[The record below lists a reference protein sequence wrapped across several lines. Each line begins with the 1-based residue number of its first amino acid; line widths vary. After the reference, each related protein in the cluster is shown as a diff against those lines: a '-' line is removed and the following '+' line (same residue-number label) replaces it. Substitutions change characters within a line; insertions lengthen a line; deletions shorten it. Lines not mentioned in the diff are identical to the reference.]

1 MIDLSSRSI
10 TKMQHHVL
18 PKRKKLYDSAH
29 LILTDFCSLKNLSRS
44 ESDYLDKKKNTWFGL
59 LLEFYDGADSKPT
72 IISTLI
78 DVLILLVVKR
88 SYLVRINA
96 PQRTQKGDFVMNLNT
111 YAATTNEV
119 LRLLNNTIDILDS
132 FVEIPNLLKESAS
145 EKNSED
151 YLTKESARRN
161 IEYLR
166 GEIVKVERLEVSLA
180 FVGTVKAG
188 KSTCINA
195 IVGYDALPNRALPM
209 TTYPTIVRHTPGQH
223 EAIMHFPLRNEFS
236 QLIAAIKR
244 KVVELQTDELLE
256 KIFPNEVE
264 FAIVESILCDEFP
277 DFLEVYRGRQE
288 IAKFLS
294 TLNDLCRI
302 TSSEKVGL
310 EIPSARGPE
319 GVRLPTIEVEFHKL
333 GDSDYKGKL
342 SLLDTPGPNEL
353 GQGDRLREIVEEQLA
368 QASAAVLVCN
378 FTTLMAQESGDVRD
392 LFKAYIG
399 RLKERAY
406 VFVNKYDEWQTG
418 DWSENE
424 TKEKVS
430 KIFLNSEIPPSRV
443 FPVSARRAFLSNW
456 ALREIAINEKLPSP
470 SEDNHTA
477 NFGQQSLGDGW
488 EDDIED
494 IGRVCKKAKTSWKKS
509 LLDTPLTDVINFAA
523 KNAALISLKSA
534 VSRVLC
540 DNQSFDEMLTLR
552 RSAATKESEEILRA
566 IHDIESDLQQVDVS
580 KLHAKVLLEDHFL
593 EFQEYIAKIC
603 TNFEEDARDCIKG
616 YFEAGV
622 IPQPKGEQE
631 NENSDLEEA
640 ESHPF
645 PDFLHWVR
653 GMFRDTFQPTAEY
666 RRFKPSDEYGQQR
679 DFSVSR
685 YRKYQ
690 EYRGENHQDQAQ
702 QLVERVR
709 TRIQQLFSDLQTQIE
724 THMSEGADFLVQSLE
739 KEIGEEIE
747 PLLEKANERLDEDF
761 GVKIQTPSVEL
772 RRPYESVSQSPRKDL
787 IRKRTET
794 YTCYEDKP
802 GWHRGVQ
809 RWFGGIF
816 DENWGKKKLSKER
829 DVSRVEIQDL
839 KDEVLVLLGGFQE
852 SVKSEAEKFR
862 SQQMKPSVDEYFGSL
877 KAHLEKF
884 RLMLSDALGDKNLE
898 KSAQE
903 KLAKDINQLLD
914 QVKEILGQAA
924 MLDEGFEDV

>member
-1 MIDLSSRSI
+1 
-10 TKMQHHVL
+10 MQHHAL

-29 LILTDFCSLKNLSRS
+29 LILIDFCSLKNLSRS
-44 ESDYLDKKKNTWFGL
+44 ENDYFDKKKNTWFSL
-59 LLEFYDGADSKPT
+59 LLEFYNGADSKST
-72 IISTLI
+72 IISTLV
-78 DVLILLVVKR
+78 DVLILLVVRR
-88 SYLVRINA
+88 SYLINIYNS
-96 PQRTQKGDFVMNLNT
+96 PQGTRKGDFLMNLNT

-145 EKNSED
+145 EKNSEN
-151 YLTKESARRN
+151 YITKESARRN

-223 EAIMHFPLRNEFS
+223 EAVMRFPLKSEFS
-236 QLIAAIKR
+236 GLITAAKK
-244 KVVELQTDELLE
+244 KVVELQADEALE
-256 KIFPNEVE
+256 NIFPDEVE
-264 FAIVESILCDEFP
+264 LAIVKSIACGEFP

-288 IAKFLS
+288 IAEFLS
-294 TLNDLCRI
+294 TLNDLCRVI
-302 TSSEKVGL
+302 SSKRIGL
-310 EIPSARGPE
+310 EIPSARGSE
-319 GVRLPTIEVEFHKL
+319 GVKLPSIEVEFHKL
-333 GDSDYKGKL
+333 GNSNYKGKL

-353 GQGDRLREIVEEQLA
+353 GQGDRLRSIVEEQLA

-378 FTTLMAQESGDVRD
+378 YTTLLAQESGDVRD
-392 LFKAYIG
+392 LFKAYLG

-406 VFVNKYDEWQTG
+406 VFVNKFDERQTG
-418 DWSENE
+418 DWSIDE

-430 KIFLNSEIPPSRV
+430 TVFLDNEIPPDRV
-443 FPVSARRAFLSNW
+443 FPISARRAFLSNW
-456 ALREIAINEKLPSP
+456 ALREIAINEKLPPP

-494 IGRVCKKAKTSWKKS
+494 IVRAHRKARTSWEKS

-552 RSAATKESEEILRA
+552 KSAATKESEEILRA
-566 IHDIESDLQQVDVS
+566 IHDIEGDLQQADLS
-580 KLHAKVLLEDHFL
+580 KTHAKDLLEEHFL
-593 EFQEYIAKIC
+593 EFQKYIAKIC
-603 TNFEEDARDCIKG
+603 ENFEEDARDCIKG

-622 IPQPKGEQE
+622 IPQPKEEEG
-631 NENSDLEEA
+631 NENVDSEES
-640 ESHPF
+640 ESSAF
-645 PDFLHWVR
+645 PDVLHWFR
-653 GMFRDTFQPTAEY
+653 GMYRDFFNPTAEY
-666 RRFKPSDEYGQQR
+666 RRFKPSNEYGQQK
-679 DFSVSR
+679 DFSVVG

-690 EYRGENHQDQAQ
+690 EYKGENHQSQAQ
-702 QLVERVR
+702 QLIERVR
-709 TRIQQLFSDLQTQIE
+709 SRIQQLFSDLQTQIE
-724 THMSEGADFLVQSLE
+724 THMSEGAEFLVQSLE
-739 KEIGEEIE
+739 KEIEEEIR
-747 PLLEKANERLDEDF
+747 PLLEKANERLNEGF
-761 GVKIQTPSVEL
+761 GVKIQTPAVEL
-772 RRPYESVSQSPRKDL
+772 KRPYESVAQSSRKDL
-787 IRKRTET
+787 IRKSTET
-794 YTCYEDKP
+794 YNFYENKL

-816 DENWGKKKLSKER
+816 DENWGKEKHSKKR

-852 SVKSEAEKFR
+852 SVKSEAGKFR
-862 SQQMKPSVDEYFGSL
+862 IQQMKPAVDDYFDLL

-884 RLMLSDALGDKNLE
+884 RFMLSEALDDKTLE
-898 KSAQE
+898 KSDQE
-903 KLAKDINQLLD
+903 ELAKGIDQLLD

-924 MLDEGFEDV
+924 MLDEGFEDM